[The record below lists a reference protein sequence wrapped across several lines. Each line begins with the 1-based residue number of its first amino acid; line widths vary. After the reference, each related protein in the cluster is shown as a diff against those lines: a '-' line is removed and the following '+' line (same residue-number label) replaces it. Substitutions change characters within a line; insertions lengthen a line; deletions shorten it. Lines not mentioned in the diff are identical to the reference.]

1 MARMARTFGKSLT
14 SKMRRIVIALI
25 AIAALGLIGWYGL
38 SMVLPDK
45 ALPTPPTIFSKADDD
60 LPDTPDEWSGQVD
73 YRALDLGLIRLSLR
87 PEMAGLAVAV
97 IEDGKIS
104 FIRTYGVA
112 DKSTRAPVTPDTIF
126 RWASV
131 SKTATGMLAATLA
144 NVGKLDL
151 EQPVSS
157 WQTSL
162 HLPGDAERR
171 ITLAQ
176 LLAHQTGL
184 TKNAYDEKLEDGER
198 PDVLRAG
205 LAAAPLQCEPG
216 TCHTYQ
222 NIAFDAASEIL
233 GEAGQMP
240 FADAV
245 GGRFFRPLG
254 MASATYGMDGLT
266 NAQDWARP
274 HRNAEVRTLK
284 EAYWRVPAAAG
295 VNSNIV
301 DFAKWMQAAMGAR
314 PDVLSA
320 PVLQLAQ
327 SPRVNTPR
335 LYSGDLAK
343 ALSGSGYGL
352 GWRSFS
358 YAGHQLVGHSGAV
371 DGYRAT
377 MIFEPATKTGVVA
390 MWNSNWGVP
399 FRIPFAVLDSYHRR
413 ADSNWFDLSGIPLP
427 PTDTPSTDAR

>member
-1 MARMARTFGKSLT
+1 MQRKTLT
-14 SKMRRIVIALI
+14 LL
-25 AIAALGLIGWYGL
+25 AIAALVLVAYYGVRTFGGGKQPAVKA
-38 SMVLPDK
+38 VLVPQV
-45 ALPTPPTIFSKADDD
+45 SNN
-60 LPDTPDEWSGQVD
+60 LPDTPDEWRGRID
-73 YRALDLGLIRLSLR
+73 YRALDLQLMRLSLR

-97 IEDGKIS
+97 IEDGKVS
-104 FIRTYGVA
+104 FVRTYGVA
-112 DKSTRAPVTPDTIF
+112 DRNTRVPVTSGTVF

-131 SKTATGMLAATLA
+131 SKTVTGILAAKLSEEKA
-144 NVGKLDL
+144 LDL
-151 EQPVSS
+151 QRPVAN

-162 HLPGDAERR
+162 HLPGDAEKQV
-171 ITLAQ
+171 TLAQ
-176 LLAHQTGL
+176 LLSHQTGL

-216 TCHTYQ
+216 SCHTYQ

-245 GGRFFRPLG
+245 QRRFFQPLG
-254 MASATYGMDGLT
+254 MASATYGMNGLT
-266 NAQDWARP
+266 QAKDWARP
-274 HRNAEVRTLK
+274 HRNAEIRTLK

-301 DFAKWMQAAMGAR
+301 DFARWMQASVGER
-314 PDVLSA
+314 PDVLA
-320 PVLQLAQ
+320 ADVLQIAQ
-327 SPRVNTPR
+327 APRVGTQR
-335 LYSGDLAK
+335 LYSGVLAQAITDSK
-343 ALSGSGYGL
+343 YGL
-352 GWRSFS
+352 GWRSFT
-358 YAGHQLVGHSGAV
+358 YVGHRLVGHSGAV

-399 FRIPFAVLDSYHRR
+399 FRIPFAVLDSYHNR

-427 PTDTPSTDAR
+427 STNTL

>member
-1 MARMARTFGKSLT
+1 MQRKTLT
-14 SKMRRIVIALI
+14 LL
-25 AIAALGLIGWYGL
+25 AIAALVLVAYYGVRTFGGGKQPAVKA
-38 SMVLPDK
+38 VLVPQV
-45 ALPTPPTIFSKADDD
+45 SNN
-60 LPDTPDEWSGQVD
+60 LPDTPDEWRGRID
-73 YRALDLGLIRLSLR
+73 YRALDLQLMRLSLR

-97 IEDGKIS
+97 IEDGKVS
-104 FIRTYGVA
+104 FVRTYGVA
-112 DKSTRAPVTPDTIF
+112 DRNTRVPVTSGTVF

-131 SKTATGMLAATLA
+131 SKTVTGILAAKLSEEKA
-144 NVGKLDL
+144 LDL
-151 EQPVSS
+151 QRPVAN

-162 HLPGDAERR
+162 HLPGDAEKQV
-171 ITLAQ
+171 TLAQ
-176 LLAHQTGL
+176 LLSHQTGL

-216 TCHTYQ
+216 SCHTYQ

-245 GGRFFRPLG
+245 QRRFFQPLG
-254 MASATYGMDGLT
+254 MASATYGMNGLT
-266 NAQDWARP
+266 QAKDWARP
-274 HRNAEVRTLK
+274 HRNAEIRTLK

-301 DFAKWMQAAMGAR
+301 DFARWMQASVGER
-314 PDVLSA
+314 PDVLA
-320 PVLQLAQ
+320 ADVLQIAQ
-327 SPRVNTPR
+327 APRVGTQR
-335 LYSGDLAK
+335 LYSGALAQAITDSK
-343 ALSGSGYGL
+343 YGL
-352 GWRSFS
+352 GWRSFT
-358 YAGHQLVGHSGAV
+358 YVGHRLVGHSGAV

-399 FRIPFAVLDSYHRR
+399 FRIPFAVLDSYHNR

-427 PTDTPSTDAR
+427 STNTL